1 MNFLIQKNLLAQV
14 IVLRVA
20 EYLMEFTWLS
30 KTHKAGDW
38 SFNPIK
44 SAFEFRVQLRTSF
57 SGLCWYSLIL
67 NQKMTSKIKRT
78 NSDEIN

>member
-20 EYLMEFTWLS
+20 EYLMELTLLS

-57 SGLCWYSLIL
+57 SGYVLVQSNFKSENDI
-67 NQKMTSKIKRT
+67 
-78 NSDEIN
+78 